1 MKRTALVFLSFTSVG
16 GVAMTLLPAQ
26 AKAPI
31 VLRSENVTLPESTRA
46 LPQGPGLAT
55 VQNNCLSCHSA
66 GMTMTQPIMAK
77 AAWAAEVAKMR
88 NVYKAPVDEKA
99 VPAIVDY
106 LMAVKGPK

>member
-1 MKRTALVFLSFTSVG
+1 MKRTAWIVLSFTAVG
-16 GVAMTLLPAQ
+16 GAALASLSVQ
-26 AKAPI
+26 AKASM
-31 VLRSENVTLPESTRA
+31 VLKSENVTLPESTRT

-66 GMTMTQPIMAK
+66 GMIMTQPIMSR

-106 LMAVKGPK
+106 LAVVKGPK

>member
-1 MKRTALVFLSFTSVG
+1 MKRTALMVLSFTAVG
-16 GVAMTLLPAQ
+16 GVALASLPVQ
-26 AKAPI
+26 AKASI
-31 VLRSENVTLPESTRA
+31 VLKSENVTLPKSTRT

-66 GMTMTQPIMAK
+66 GMIMTQPIMAK
-77 AAWAAEVAKMR
+77 AAWAAEVVKMR

-106 LMAVKGPK
+106 LTAVKGPK

>member
-1 MKRTALVFLSFTSVG
+1 MKRTVLMVLSFTAVG
-16 GVAMTLLPAQ
+16 GVALASLPVQ

-31 VLRSENVTLPESTRA
+31 VLKSVNITIPERTRTLP
-46 LPQGPGLAT
+46 PGPGLAT

-66 GMTMTQPIMAK
+66 GMIMTQPIMAK
-77 AAWAAEVAKMR
+77 AAWAAEVVKMR

-106 LMAVKGPK
+106 LTAVKGAK

>member
-1 MKRTALVFLSFTSVG
+1 MKRTALMVLSFTAVG
-16 GVAMTLLPAQ
+16 GVALASLPVQ

-31 VLRSENVTLPESTRA
+31 VLKSVNITLPESTRT
-46 LPQGPGLAT
+46 LPPGPGLAT

-66 GMTMTQPIMAK
+66 GMIMTQPIMAK

-88 NVYKAPVDEKA
+88 NVYKAPVNEKA

-106 LMAVKGPK
+106 LTAVKGPK